1 MELSQFIYGLL
12 SRSRKSASLPPL
24 NSWELYMDVTKV
36 ADIEKLSCD
45 DFVLNCEFGSV
56 LRGIKGG
63 EAREFR
69 RQCPDFIDRFVEI
82 ILAQYSASSDLMRC
96 IYCFCPEL
104 LLEGGDEYIFGLFN
118 CLVALLKRC
127 KLLTDVEAG
136 AATEEFLSFVVD
148 VRARHDT
155 GAQHA
160 EEIPDLVALL
170 LADYSFL
177 ARKSLCRVFKLCCLV
192 VIKPRRDS
200 PVVDIDLS
208 GCTVPKPVVSS
219 CIRGVQSCVLSPN
232 YKQKAFFTK
241 LTMECIRDAIVN
253 SYFFMSC
260 SEFDPWGRICSGGQ
274 SGFVSRFT
282 SLFKAY
288 VAQKKD
294 ETYHRLRVANRPGGR
309 GQSTGHSDSAT
320 VTHSESGESSVAGAV
335 IAGQGDSGTSSG
347 RPSKGQKYS
356 GLGSLLGLKRSLKE
370 TVSAESKK
378 KKKGCTKSVKKNEGS
393 SSKD

>member
-1 MELSQFIYGLL
+1 MELGQFLYGLL

-24 NSWELYMDVTKV
+24 NSWEDYMDVTKV

-45 DFVLNCEFGSV
+45 DFLLNYEFGSV

-69 RQCPDFIDRFVEI
+69 RQCPDFIDRFVDI
-82 ILAQYSASSDLMRC
+82 ILARYPSSSDFMRY

-127 KLLTDVEAG
+127 KVVTDAEVV

-148 VRARHDT
+148 VRARHSSS
-155 GAQHA
+155 AQHA
-160 EEIPDLVALL
+160 EEIPDLVAFL

-192 VIKPRRDS
+192 VVRTQRNS

-208 GCTVPKPVVSS
+208 DCTVPKLVVSS

-232 YKQKAFFTK
+232 YKQKSFFTK
-241 LTMECIRDAIVN
+241 HTMECIRDAIVN
-253 SYFFMSC
+253 SYSFMSC
-260 SEFDPWGRICSGGQ
+260 AEFDAWSRICSGGQ
-274 SGFVSRFT
+274 NGFVNRYT
-282 SLFKAY
+282 SLFEEY
-288 VAQKKD
+288 VAQKRD
-294 ETYHRLRVANRPGGR
+294 ETYYRLRVANKHNSRA
-309 GQSTGHSDSAT
+309 QSSVHSDSAT
-320 VTHSESGESSVAGAV
+320 VTCSESGESSVVGAAV
-335 IAGQGDSGTSSG
+335 VAQGGSGTSSG

-356 GLGSLLGLKRSLKE
+356 SLGSLLGRKRSSKE
-370 TVSAESKK
+370 AADAESKK
-378 KKKGCTKSVKKNEGS
+378 KKKGSTTSVKKNEAS